1 MKLVEKGKINM
12 KYGKQ
17 SILGGILAVLLI
29 VLPGCS
35 GDGGELEAESTAS
48 MTPATTQSASPS
60 PEASP
65 SPAASQGVANGNSSQ
80 TTGNNEVGETN
91 LQGETVSVV
100 FVGRA
105 DANTIEIMMDE
116 QVMTAKLDA
125 RMQENITSLALQ
137 ENQQI
142 QITYEMEDGQMIVK
156 DIAQ

>member
-1 MKLVEKGKINM
+1 MESVEKGKMNM

-17 SILGGILAVLLI
+17 SILGGLLAVLLI

-35 GDGGELEAESTAS
+35 GDGGELDAMPTAS
-48 MTPATTQSASPS
+48 MTPATTQSVSPS

-65 SPAASQGVANGNSSQ
+65 YSSANQSVANDNSSQ
-80 TTGNNEVGETN
+80 TTENNEGGETN

-125 RMQENITSLALQ
+125 RMQENITSLALK

-156 DIAQ
+156 DIAK